1 MPGRRAQQPPVDNK
15 LCRRCQQHE
24 PAITVRTEPL
34 CRDCFNKYVQTKV
47 VKRMESFRVRHN
59 EPGKERKI
67 LLPLSF
73 GTSSLALLHI
83 LSLHLKGQAEKT
95 GRTGFKL
102 CVVHIDETGSVDH
115 PNVTST
121 LENLRQRYPDHEYSI
136 ISLSEIATFEDLST
150 LVLANLGLR
159 AEAQGERNIDDLK
172 NDCFAAFLDSTESA
186 TSRAD
191 VLQLLQRKLIVH
203 LAKLSDCE
211 AIIWGDSTTR
221 LAERTLAETAK
232 GRGFSLPWIVAAGE
246 SPYGIPC
253 YFPMRDL
260 LSKEIAAFVELVEP
274 PLVGLVLEKAP
285 KPAVSTKNTTIDDLM
300 RQYFESV
307 EQDYPSIVA
316 NVVKTAGKLQASSL
330 SDVEQQCELCEM
342 PLDGQAPERS
352 RLCYGCIRTLPQGA
366 G

>member
-1 MPGRRAQQPPVDNK
+1 MPGRRAGQTPVDCA
-15 LCRRCQQHE
+15 LCRRCQQNE

-73 GTSSLALLHI
+73 GSGSLALLHI
-83 LSLHLKGQAEKT
+83 LSQHLKGQAEKT

-102 CVVHIDETGSVDH
+102 CVLHVDEAIPFEHQNVD
-115 PNVTST
+115 ST
-121 LENLRQRYPDHEYSI
+121 VDTLRQRYPDHEYSTH
-136 ISLSEIATFEDLST
+136 SLSDFATFEDLSA
-150 LVLANLGLR
+150 LATAKSDSRIEGQRQTSNDGH
-159 AEAQGERNIDDLK
+159 EIDRLS
-172 NDCFAAFLDSTESA
+172 ALLESMESA
-186 TSRAD
+186 TSRVD
-191 VLQLLQRKLIVH
+191 VLQLLKRKLIVH
-203 LAKLSDCE
+203 LAKTSDCE
-211 AIIWGDSTTR
+211 VIVWGDSTTR

-232 GRGFSLPWIVAAGE
+232 GRGFLLPWTVADGE
-246 SPYGIPC
+246 SPYGIDC
-253 YFPMRDL
+253 FYPMRDL
-260 LSKEIAAFVELVEP
+260 LSKEIAAFVGLVEP
-274 PLVGLVLEKAP
+274 PLVDLVLEKAP

-307 EQDYPSIVA
+307 EQDYPSVVA
-316 NVVKTAGKLQASSL
+316 NVVKTAGKLRASSL
-330 SDVEQQCELCEM
+330 SDVEQQCELCKM